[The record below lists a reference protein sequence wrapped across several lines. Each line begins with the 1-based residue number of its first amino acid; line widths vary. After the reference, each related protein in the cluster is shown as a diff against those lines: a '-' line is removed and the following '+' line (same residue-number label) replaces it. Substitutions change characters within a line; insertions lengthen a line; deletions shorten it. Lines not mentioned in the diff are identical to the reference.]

1 MYTAMSNQTPTST
14 ASKRTRKTFLGGK
27 LRRFREDLALT
38 QAAMAI
44 SLELS
49 PSYLNQIENNQRPLT
64 VSVLLKLSTTY
75 NIDLN
80 TFSEHEDDRLASE
93 VLNCL
98 DDPLFHR
105 ERNQTSKSPRESIDI
120 RDLRDAVS
128 SSPEFAKHF
137 LSLYRAYS
145 QTKHN
150 YADLAHE
157 IAGDEAVR
165 AVEGQQFP
173 YEEVRDFF
181 YYKNNY
187 FDDLDKAAEVLFNK
201 EGLSLGEG
209 EAQLVQHLERSH
221 DIRVDL
227 LGENQGL
234 RTYNASRRIL
244 TLSKLLSH
252 KQRVFQLAHQICLLE
267 QGALLDSIIADGNL
281 STPQSAAV
289 CRVGL
294 ANYYAG
300 ALLMPYEQFLERAQ
314 AEKYDIER
322 LQIHFNVSF
331 EQVCHRLSTLQ
342 RPNKKGIPFYFVRV
356 DMAGNISKR
365 QSASGF
371 HFAQVGGACPL
382 WNVHEAF
389 ATPGK
394 ILRQVAEMP
403 DGKRYFCLAR
413 TVTRTEGGYL
423 MPQKTFAVGLG
434 CEIHHAP
441 NLVYSVGF
449 DLEDRNA
456 AVPIGVSCRVCERTN
471 CPQRAFPPIGKAIR
485 INENE
490 RDFLPYQFIPET
502 GKQ

>member
-1 MYTAMSNQTPTST
+1 MKHSGNKKPSARN
-14 ASKRTRKTFLGGK
+14 RKTFLGGK
-27 LRRFREDLALT
+27 LRRFREELALT
-38 QAAMAI
+38 QAAMAT
-44 SLELS
+44 SLDIS
-49 PSYLNQIENNQRPLT
+49 PSYLNQIENDQRPLT
-64 VSVLLKLSTTY
+64 VQVLLKLSATY
-75 NIDLN
+75 NIDLQA
-80 TFSEHEDDRLASE
+80 FSEGADERLASE

-98 DDPLFHR
+98 DDPLF
-105 ERNQTSKSPRESIDI
+105 NISKGASSNSGRESVDI
-120 RDLRDAVS
+120 RDLRESVS
-128 SSPEFAKHF
+128 SSPAFAKHF
-137 LSLYRAYS
+137 LTLYRAYS

-150 YADLAHE
+150 YADLAQE

-165 AVEGQQFP
+165 AVEGPQFP

-187 FDDLDKAAEVLFNK
+187 FDDLDKAAESLFNN
-201 EGLSLGEG
+201 EGLSPGEG
-209 EAQLVQHLERSH
+209 EAQLVQYLERRH
-221 DIRVDL
+221 NIRVDL
-227 LGENQGL
+227 VGENDGL
-234 RTYNASRRIL
+234 RTFNTSEKIL

-267 QGALLDSIIADGNL
+267 QGNLLDSIIAEGNL
-281 STPQSAAV
+281 SNPQSAAV

-300 ALLMPYEQFLERAQ
+300 ALLMPYELFLERAQ

-331 EQVCHRLSTLQ
+331 EQVCHRVSTLQ
-342 RPNKKGIPFYFVRV
+342 RPHNKGIPFYFVRV

-423 MPQKTFAVGLG
+423 MPQKIFAVGLG
-434 CEIHHAP
+434 CEIHHAS

-449 DLEDRNA
+449 NLEDKNA
-456 AVPIGVSCRVCERTN
+456 ATPIGVSCRVCERTN

-485 INENE
+485 VNEHE
-490 RDFLPYQFIPET
+490 RGFLPYQFIPES
-502 GKQ
+502 GIKPE